1 MKNSARYIS
10 ARRILLGTTAAAI
23 GAVGMMMPLQ
33 ATAQATA
40 QTATITPIAWTQP
53 ANLADLIEVVSPA
66 VVKITATT
74 TTGNMAE
81 NSPEGLSPDNLP
93 SGPMGEMFKRFF
105 DEQQG
110 GAKQFRKPH
119 PSQALGSGFIVD
131 DSGIIV
137 TNNHVVSGADKLSV
151 TLKDGRKF
159 TAKLLGVDP
168 KTDLAVLKIEADGKL
183 PTVGWGNSEKLRV
196 GDPVFAV
203 GAPFGLTGSVTSG
216 IVSARGRDIGAGP
229 YDDFIQ
235 VDAPINKGNSGGPLF
250 DAQGHVVGV
259 NTAIYSPSGG
269 SVGIGFSIPAGLAK
283 SIVSDIVAN
292 GQVERGW
299 LGVSIQNV
307 TNDIAQSLG
316 LDKAK
321 GVIVDSVQDD
331 SPAKAAGV
339 KAGDV
344 IIGFGDK
351 EIGDVGDLT
360 LAVADAEIGGN
371 TEMKVYRAGKT
382 VVLDPKIAKLKTD
395 TVTMA
400 DNTMSTDFNFNTL
413 GLALQAEGDSV
424 IVTAVKPASSA
435 ETAGL
440 QEGDIVI
447 SVNQKPVKSLSDV
460 DTALIEAKEA
470 GRPSALVQIKRDG
483 ASRFV
488 AIAFSENG

>member
-1 MKNSARYIS
+1 MRNSARYT
-10 ARRILLGTTAAAI
+10 ATRRFLLGTTAAAF
-23 GAVGMMMPLQ
+23 GAVGMIMPLQ
-33 ATAQATA
+33 GTA
-40 QTATITPIAWTQP
+40 QTATVAPIAWTQP

-66 VVKITATT
+66 VVKITATHT
-74 TTGNMAE
+74 SKVTE
-81 NSPEGLSPDNLP
+81 NIPKGMSPDNLP
-93 SGPMGEMFKRFF
+93 SGPMGEMFKHFF

-110 GAKQFRKPH
+110 GMKQFRNPQ
-119 PSQALGSGFIVD
+119 PSQALGSGFIVGE
-131 DSGIIV
+131 SGIIV

-151 TLKDGRKF
+151 TLKDGREF

-168 KTDLAVLKIEADGKL
+168 KTDLAVLKIETDGKL

-235 VDAPINKGNSGGPLF
+235 VDVPINKGNSGGPLF
-250 DAQGHVVGV
+250 DAQGNVVGV

-269 SVGIGFSIPAGLAK
+269 SVGIGFSIPADLAK
-283 SIVSDIVAN
+283 SIVSEIVTN

-299 LGVSIQNV
+299 LGVRIQNV
-307 TNDIAQSLG
+307 TNDIAESLG

-321 GVIVDSVQDD
+321 GVIVDSVQED
-331 SPAKAAGV
+331 SPAKEAGV

-344 IIGFGDK
+344 IIGFGGK

-360 LAVADAEIGGN
+360 LAVADAIIGEN
-371 TEMKVYRAGKT
+371 AQMQVYRAGKA
-382 VVLDPKIAKLKTD
+382 VVLAPRISKLKTD
-395 TVTMA
+395 AVA
-400 DNTMSTDFNFNTL
+400 VSSSGMSPDYNFNTL
-413 GLALQAEGDSV
+413 GLVLQAEGDSV
-424 IVTAVKPASSA
+424 IITAVKPVSSA

-460 DTALIEAKEA
+460 DTAIVEAKGA
-470 GRPSALVQIKRDG
+470 GRPSVLVQIKRDD

-488 AIAFSENG
+488 AIPLSENS